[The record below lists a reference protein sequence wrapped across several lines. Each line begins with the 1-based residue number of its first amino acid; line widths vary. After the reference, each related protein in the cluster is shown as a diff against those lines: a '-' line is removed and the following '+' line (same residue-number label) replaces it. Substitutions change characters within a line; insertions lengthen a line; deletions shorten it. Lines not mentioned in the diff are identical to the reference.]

1 MPVIKALQR
10 AGIPVYGSELNDK
23 AKSYRSIQPSAQFGL
38 VVGNEGNGMDP
49 VLLKQTDTN
58 LYIPIRGQAEAVIL
72 WVCSSNHKRSRCLEQ
87 KTRLAI
93 GC

>member
-58 LYIPIRGQAEAVIL
+58 LYIPIRGQAESLNVAVAA
-72 WVCSSNHKRSRCLEQ
+72 
-87 KTRLAI
+87 AI
-93 GC
+93 MMFHLVGD